1 MLRPLAIALYIANFA
16 WLWISGARLPE
27 PVAVHFNAFGFADGH
42 SSVAQHMITM
52 SLVIAVL
59 ALLGLGMPWA
69 IRRTPARWLSMPGV
83 DLKRL
88 PREQVNAL
96 MDRFC
101 HGFAV
106 VMALFLLWIQ
116 WLTVSANQLVPA
128 QLDLGL
134 LYIGMGLMMLT
145 MVALTIDVILAFRRA
160 DRA

>member
-16 WLWISGARLPE
+16 WLWISAASLPD

-42 SSVAQHMITM
+42 SSIVQHISIM
-52 SLVIAVL
+52 SLVIALL
-59 ALLGLGMPWA
+59 ALLGLGMPWI

-88 PREQVNAL
+88 PREQINAL
-96 MDRFC
+96 MDRFS

-128 QLDLGL
+128 RLDLGL
-134 LYIGMGLMMLT
+134 LYIGMGLMMLA

>member
-16 WLWISGARLPE
+16 WLWISGTSLPD

-42 SSVAQHMITM
+42 SSIVQHMITM
-52 SLVIAVL
+52 SLVIALL

-96 MDRFC
+96 MDRFS

-128 QLDLGL
+128 RLDLGL
-134 LYIGMGLMMLT
+134 LYIGMALMMLA

>member
-16 WLWISGARLPE
+16 WLWLSGASLPD

-42 SSVAQHMITM
+42 SSIVQHMITM
-52 SLVIAVL
+52 SLVIALL
-59 ALLGLGMPWA
+59 ALLGLAMPWV

-83 DLKRL
+83 DLNRL
-88 PREQVNAL
+88 PRERVNAL
-96 MDRFC
+96 MDRFS

-128 QLDLGL
+128 RLDLGL
-134 LYIGMGLMMLT
+134 LYIGMALMMLA
-145 MVALTIDVILAFRRA
+145 MVALTVDVILAFRRA